1 MVSVG
6 ATATDAP
13 DGLLPASGLGRT
25 GALRRLAPVLA
36 HHKRGV
42 AVTVAAALAN
52 QVLGVGAAVAAAW
65 LTGQVAVG
73 AAPGQL
79 TGGLVAL
86 GLLAAAKAAAAWIE
100 SWVAHDMA
108 YRVMVDLRAE
118 AFDGLTR
125 LAPAWLLGRRS
136 GDVATAALAD
146 VEALEWFYAHTAAQ
160 VAVAVLT
167 PVGAL
172 AALAVIEPRL
182 AAAVL
187 PFVILL
193 ALVPVALLRRGD
205 RDGRAVR
212 QGLALLQAET
222 ADAVQGLRELVLL
235 GAGERWRARL
245 AAAADGLGRAQ
256 RSQAVRTGAENGVS
270 EALLAAALVAV
281 LITGSLLVRDG
292 RLDPARFPVA
302 VVIAGLALAPVTVLS
317 GGIRNLGVLRA
328 TASRVAAVVDT
339 PARVADPPGEAAAGP
354 TAPAP
359 AVRFEGVR
367 FGYDPARPVLAGA
380 TFEAPG
386 GLTTALVGV
395 SGVGKTTCANL
406 LLRFWDPDA
415 GRVTIDGVD
424 LRQLPLARLRRL
436 VSLVPQEPYLFSGTI
451 ADNLRLARPG
461 ATDAELRAAAEAAL
475 VTEFADGLPDG
486 LGTVI
491 GERGA
496 TLSGGQRQRV
506 ALAQALL
513 RDARVLVLD
522 ESVAAVDAEGERL
535 LQEALAR
542 ARAGRTTI
550 VIAHRLSTIAAA
562 DLVVVLDGGTVVAS
576 GPPRP
581 LAAADGPFRRLV
593 AGQLDGVVP

>member
-1 MVSVG
+1 MS
-6 ATATDAP
+6 ALADAP
-13 DGLLPASGLGRT
+13 DRLLPAAGLGRT
-25 GALRRLAPVLA
+25 GALRRLAPVLGR
-36 HHKRGV
+36 HKRGV
-42 AVTVAAALAN
+42 ALTVAAALAN
-52 QVLGVGAAVAAAW
+52 QVLGVGAAVAAGW
-65 LTGQVAVG
+65 LTGRVAVG
-73 AAPGQL
+73 AEAGQL

-86 GLLAAAKAAAAWIE
+86 GGLAGAKAAAAWME

-108 YRVMVDLRAE
+108 YRVMVDLRAD
-118 AFDGLTR
+118 AFEGLTR

-167 PVGAL
+167 PVGAV
-172 AALAVIEPRL
+172 AALALIEPTL

-187 PFVILL
+187 PFVIAL

-205 RDGRAVR
+205 RDGRALR
-212 QGLALLQAET
+212 QSLALLQADT
-222 ADAVQGLRELVLL
+222 ADAVQGLRELMLM
-235 GAGERWRARL
+235 GAGDRWRVRL
-245 AAAADGLGRAQ
+245 AAAADRLGRAQ
-256 RSQAVRTGAENGVS
+256 RSQAVRTGGENGLS
-270 EALLAAALVAV
+270 EAILAAALVAV
-281 LITGSLLVRDG
+281 LLTGSVLVRDG
-292 RLDPARFPVA
+292 RLDPARYPVA

-339 PARVADPPGEAAAGP
+339 PARVADPSGEPAAGP
-354 TAPAP
+354 TTPAP
-359 AVRFEGVR
+359 TVRFEAIS
-367 FGYDPARPVLAGA
+367 FGYDPARPVLDGA

-386 GLTTALVGV
+386 GLITALVGV
-395 SGVGKTTCANL
+395 SGAGKTTCANL

-415 GRVTIDGVD
+415 GRVTIDGID
-424 LRQLPLARLRRL
+424 LRRIPLARLRRV
-436 VSLVPQEPYLFSGTI
+436 VSLVPQEPYLFSGSI

-461 ATDAELRAAAEAAL
+461 ATDEELRAAAEAAL
-475 VTEFADGLPDG
+475 VTEFTDSRPAGLD
-486 LGTVI
+486 TVI

-522 ESVAAVDAEGERL
+522 EAVAAVDTEGEL
-535 LQEALAR
+535 VLQEALAR

-550 VIAHRLSTIAAA
+550 VIAHRLSTIATA
-562 DLVVVLDGGTVVAS
+562 DRVVVLDGGAVVAS
-576 GPPRP
+576 GPPRK
-581 LAAADGPFRRLV
+581 LLAADGPFRRLV
-593 AGQLDGVVP
+593 AGQLDGIIP